1 MAADCIAPRA
11 QRGGP
16 AASVRP
22 RWQRTAPAFR
32 SIDPTDK
39 RMKRIRFRSAWLLPA
54 AALLAACAAER
65 PTAQEYYS
73 ILPDIIRFA
82 EQDARKEAMG
92 HASEGPLWV
101 DSASFAG
108 GGFTV
113 TRQKLSRDSVIL
125 AMRNPDVRAV
135 AHQQVIML
143 RDTGGAMSPGEGEM
157 LGMDGGR
164 WVREYGV
171 LVRLNMTL
179 WEPGEIQALVG
190 TYTTDRRRWPTGIC
204 RRVLRLTYTRGDDG
218 AWTRTKD
225 EVRRACDDPD

>member
-1 MAADCIAPRA
+1 MKHI
-11 QRGGP
+11 
-16 AASVRP
+16 
-22 RWQRTAPAFR
+22 R
-32 SIDPTDK
+32 S
-39 RMKRIRFRSAWLLPA
+39 RSAWLLA
-54 AALLAACAAER
+54 ALALLAACTPER
-65 PTAQEYYS
+65 PSVQDYYS
-73 ILPDIIRFA
+73 ILPDVVRFA
-82 EQDARKEAMG
+82 EQDARKEALG
-92 HASEGPLWV
+92 HPSEGPLWV

-113 TRQKLSRDSVIL
+113 TRQKLSRDSVVA
-125 AMRNPDVRAV
+125 AMRNPEVRAV

-143 RDTGGAMSPGEGEM
+143 RDTGVATSVVGEGEM

-171 LVRLNMTL
+171 LVRMNMTM

-204 RRVLRLTYTRGDDG
+204 RRVLRLTYRQGEAGDWSR
-218 AWTRTKD
+218 AKS